1 MRLDSVAISS
11 PPLIPGAI
19 RSGSAGEPSP
29 RAQLSADELAYF
41 AELERM
47 GPLVYG
53 RQRDRAGSAPPP
65 VLGQRVDVKA

>member
-1 MRLDSVAISS
+1 MRIDSLTVATPSV
-11 PPLIPGAI
+11 PGAQ
-19 RSGSAGEPSP
+19 RSGSPADPSP

-53 RQRDRAGSAPPP
+53 RRRDGAASAPPP
-65 VLGQRVDVKA
+65 VLGQRIDVKA